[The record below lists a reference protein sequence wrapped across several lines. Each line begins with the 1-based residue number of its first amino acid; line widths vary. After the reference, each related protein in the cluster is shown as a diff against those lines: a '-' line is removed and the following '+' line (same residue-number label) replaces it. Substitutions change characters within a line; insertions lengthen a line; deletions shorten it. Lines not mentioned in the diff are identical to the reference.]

1 MLRDVLPEETDGEM
15 GVRGTTE
22 SRSEDQSR
30 MKSEVSRLYWPP
42 TVLRARLRTPTPHK
56 LASERLASE
65 RLASERTTEEIEDT
79 ETLEERST
87 MLDNQILMYAN
98 LVKAQRVAKLKREFE
113 GLVAEESVYS
123 GKADLRQQ
131 GMRDNRGRR
140 VDMLKVEVGIFRRGT
155 SDEVLNSIANFN
167 IAVKACGLEAVS
179 YSERIGTVEE
189 EVDLATLLGRF
200 VSKDHQVVASMRAEF
215 GERGG
220 SGSQMMRH
228 LRDNF
233 VDSLVYEST
242 DPEVD
247 LQQVNWVSVMKG
259 GGTEI
264 KTSLDKV
271 WAMTKLMPEG
281 RRGTE
286 KFWIKHVMDRVPPS
300 LAF

>member
-1 MLRDVLPEETDGEM
+1 
-15 GVRGTTE
+15 
-22 SRSEDQSR
+22 
-30 MKSEVSRLYWPP
+30 MKSEVSGLYWPP

-87 MLDNQILMYAN
+87 MLDNQILMYEN

-179 YSERIGTVEE
+179 YSERIGTEE
-189 EVDLATLLGRF
+189 EDDDLATLLGRF

-228 LRDNF
+228 LRDIRQLCGLARLR
-233 VDSLVYEST
+233 VDG
-242 DPEVD
+242 P
-247 LQQVNWVSVMKG
+247 
-259 GGTEI
+259 
-264 KTSLDKV
+264 
-271 WAMTKLMPEG
+271 
-281 RRGTE
+281 
-286 KFWIKHVMDRVPPS
+286 
-300 LAF
+300 